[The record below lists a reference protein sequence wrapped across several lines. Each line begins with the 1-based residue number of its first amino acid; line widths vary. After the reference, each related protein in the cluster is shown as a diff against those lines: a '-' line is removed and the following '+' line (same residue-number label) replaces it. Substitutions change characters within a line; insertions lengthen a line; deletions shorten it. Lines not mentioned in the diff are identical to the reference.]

1 MVSNE
6 LLSFPEENKTW
17 NENKIE
23 IKKKTTSTCV
33 CEWVV
38 KVDEKKEKK
47 KRKLSPL
54 QIWELENKNLKLEI
68 IELEKNSLSLSSTYK
83 VSATKPMSDSVD
95 LNLNPTKFAQQ
106 QNIAD
111 YFDIS
116 TVNCNYYLP
125 SFLPQR
131 HTYKH
136 SLKQN
141 KQETLVVP
149 IVLLVWRLW
158 VCVRVAIV
166 PSSKEEFKESNRS
179 AGNSSLI
186 IQNNNKK
193 KHHHPKGNDFAENIN
208 TKTNQQKQ
216 SATKRVAATNCN
228 L

>member
-1 MVSNE
+1 M
-6 LLSFPEENKTW
+6 
-17 NENKIE
+17 
-23 IKKKTTSTCV
+23 
-33 CEWVV
+33 V

-68 IELEKNSLSLSSTYK
+68 IELEKISLSLSLSSTYK
-83 VSATKPMSDSVD
+83 VSATKPMTDSVD
-95 LNLNPTKFAQQ
+95 LNLNPTQFAQQ

-149 IVLLVWRLW
+149 IVLLV
-158 VCVRVAIV
+158 
-166 PSSKEEFKESNRS
+166 
-179 AGNSSLI
+179 
-186 IQNNNKK
+186 
-193 KHHHPKGNDFAENIN
+193 
-208 TKTNQQKQ
+208 
-216 SATKRVAATNCN
+216 
-228 L
+228 

>member
-1 MVSNE
+1 M
-6 LLSFPEENKTW
+6 T
-17 NENKIE
+17 
-23 IKKKTTSTCV
+23 
-33 CEWVV
+33 
-38 KVDEKKEKK
+38 
-47 KRKLSPL
+47 
-54 QIWELENKNLKLEI
+54 
-68 IELEKNSLSLSSTYK
+68 
-83 VSATKPMSDSVD
+83 DSVD
-95 LNLNPTKFAQQ
+95 LNLNSTQFAQQ

-158 VCVRVAIV
+158 DCVRVAIV

-186 IQNNNKK
+186 IQNNNNNKTSSS
-193 KHHHPKGNDFAENIN
+193 KGKRLCWEYQHKNKAPQSVSRQPIVIYNDTTFKSSSHLISSLRNV
-208 TKTNQQKQ
+208 KTP
-216 SATKRVAATNCN
+216 T
-228 L
+228 

>member
-1 MVSNE
+1 M
-6 LLSFPEENKTW
+6 
-17 NENKIE
+17 
-23 IKKKTTSTCV
+23 
-33 CEWVV
+33 V

-54 QIWELENKNLKLEI
+54 QIWELENKKSEI
-68 IELEKNSLSLSSTYK
+68 GDNRARENFSLSLSSTYK
-83 VSATKPMSDSVD
+83 VSATKPMTDSVD
-95 LNLNPTKFAQQ
+95 LNLNSTQFAQQ

-149 IVLLVWRLW
+149 IVLLV
-158 VCVRVAIV
+158 
-166 PSSKEEFKESNRS
+166 
-179 AGNSSLI
+179 
-186 IQNNNKK
+186 
-193 KHHHPKGNDFAENIN
+193 
-208 TKTNQQKQ
+208 
-216 SATKRVAATNCN
+216 
-228 L
+228 